1 MRVIRVIFGFFLLL
15 GMAAES
21 ANVIRQFGTLFYAP
35 IFIMVIPL
43 LFLITWLIGGGFTKE
58 KLNLKSFRFWIFF
71 IVTSVLF
78 VLITVIK
85 LSSHKVPSD
94 IAEVNGI
101 KIPIGHCLQGSI
113 YMVPDANERKRYCTC
128 LAEKLSGSQ
137 SVVDTYRK
145 ELERGDMAKVLKALE
160 SDQLYATLELQSC
173 LGSTNMQWTDNVIN
187 GMKKNC
193 RAQLQN
199 TDFEATN
206 DIEKYCDCLA
216 YEYIKFPASEV
227 AKQSFRES
235 AVGLGI
241 DSACIQASKRVK

>member
-15 GMAAES
+15 GVAAES
-21 ANVIRQFGTLFYAP
+21 ANVIGQFGTLFYAP
-35 IFIMVIPL
+35 IFIGVILL

-85 LSSHKVPSD
+85 LSHKVPSD
-94 IAEVNGI
+94 IAEVNGM
-101 KIPIGHCLQGSI
+101 KIPIGHCLRGSI
-113 YMVPDANERKRYCTC
+113 NMVPDVNERKAYCTC

-137 SVVDTYRK
+137 SVVDAYKK
-145 ELERGDMAKVLKALE
+145 ELERGDMAKILAAVE
-160 SDQLYATLELQSC
+160 SEQSYTTLELHSC
-173 LGSTNMQWTDNVIN
+173 LANTSMQWTDNVIN

-199 TDFEATN
+199 TEFETTN
-206 DIEKYCDCLA
+206 DLDKYCDCLA
-216 YEYIKFPASEV
+216 DEYIKFPAGEV
-227 AKQSFRES
+227 AKQSFKES

-241 DSACIQASKRVK
+241 DSACIQASKR